1 MNTLENPTVS
11 LADGYYRD
19 VFEHAPDGMYS
30 INANGVIVECNETWA
45 NMLGS
50 TKADIIGRRS
60 VDLLTPASKEKAA
73 TLLPIFF
80 REGEMH
86 DVAFQYVRGDGSVL
100 GAELSATLHDDPST
114 GRRFSRA
121 IVRAVPEEVPPAF
134 GRMDRESSEPKLST
148 VILAIEDPAL
158 REVCR
163 QRLRTEGHAV
173 VALDRTLALLTLPRT
188 LNYDLVCVD
197 GSAFGTDVLK
207 VLDERRQGRVPVV
220 GIGVE
225 REGLAASL
233 PLPLDGERLRI
244 TIEEIVRRKAGGSD
258 RRPCSW
264 TRRTGPLS
272 PTAAR
277 WRLRA
282 RSIGSSPTCY
292 SIAPRRC
299 RCRSC
304 WTRSGA
310 SRKGGAPPCWCRPT
324 YATCA

>member
-100 GAELSATLHDDPST
+100 DAELSATLHDDPST

-220 GIGVE
+220 GIGV
-225 REGLAASL
+225 
-233 PLPLDGERLRI
+233 
-244 TIEEIVRRKAGGSD
+244 
-258 RRPCSW
+258 
-264 TRRTGPLS
+264 
-272 PTAAR
+272 
-277 WRLRA
+277 
-282 RSIGSSPTCY
+282 
-292 SIAPRRC
+292 
-299 RCRSC
+299 
-304 WTRSGA
+304 
-310 SRKGGAPPCWCRPT
+310 
-324 YATCA
+324 